1 MLIMSTD
8 DASVDPSPL
17 DTDADVDA
25 DRPVRGSRATRRTGE
40 SHATERQTAAYWS
53 MQRTMTDLST

>member
-1 MLIMSTD
+1 MSTD
-8 DASVDPSPL
+8 DASVDPSPFDT

-25 DRPVRGSRATRRTGE
+25 DHPVRGSHATRRTGG
-40 SHATERQTAAYWS
+40 SHGSERQTAAYWS